1 MPAPF
6 CLVMKENFNQLADRM
21 GLFDLF
27 FGAGPAI
34 TKIMTLGFMPKNED
48 FLELTPEQYEKFYEQ
63 EGYTEEKVY
72 ALLPKNPK
80 HFVES
85 DFNELNICTESD
97 IATLKRG
104 WQIVENYCKE
114 SGFTFTT
121 DQQKLM
127 YAATKLP
134 DVFSRDTPF
143 DQSKRGNLTI
153 ASYNPEIDND

>member
-6 CLVMKENFNQLADRM
+6 CITMKENYNQLADRM
-21 GLFDLF
+21 GLFDLL

-34 TKIMTLGFMPKNED
+34 TKIMALGFMPKDDD
-48 FLELTPEQYEKFYEQ
+48 FLELTPQQYEKFYVQ

-72 ALLPKNPK
+72 ALLPKKPK

-85 DFNELNICTESD
+85 NFNELNICTESD
-97 IATLKRG
+97 FATQKRG
-104 WQIVENYCKE
+104 WQIVENYCKG
-114 SGFTFTT
+114 SRFKYTT

-127 YAATKLP
+127 YAATRLP

-143 DQSKRGNLTI
+143 DTSKRGNLSI
-153 ASYNPEIDND
+153 ASYNPEIGND

>member
-6 CLVMKENFNQLADRM
+6 CLVMKENFNQLAGRM
-21 GLFDLF
+21 DLFDLL

-34 TKIMTLGFMPKNED
+34 TQLMILGFMPKDDD
-48 FLELTPEQYEKFYEQ
+48 FLELTPQQYKKFYEQ
-63 EGYTEEKVY
+63 NGYTEEKVY
-72 ALLPKNPK
+72 ALLPKDPRYYA
-80 HFVES
+80 ES
-85 DFNELNICTESD
+85 NFNELNICTESD

-114 SGFTFTT
+114 SGHVFTT

-134 DVFSRDTPF
+134 NVFSKDTPF
-143 DQSKRGNLTI
+143 DQSKHGNLSI
-153 ASYNPEIDND
+153 ASYNPETNNG

>member
-1 MPAPF
+1 MNDYF
-6 CLVMKENFNQLADRM
+6 TQLADRM
-21 GLFDLF
+21 NLFDLL

-34 TKIMTLGFMPKNED
+34 TKIMTLGFMPKDDD
-48 FLELTPEQYEKFYEQ
+48 FLELTPEQYKKFYEQ

-72 ALLPKNPK
+72 ALLPKDSK
-80 HFVES
+80 HYVES

-114 SGFTFTT
+114 SGYTFTT
-121 DQQKLM
+121 DRQKLM

-134 DVFSRDTPF
+134 DVFSKDTPF
-143 DQSKRGNLTI
+143 DQSKRGNLSI
-153 ASYNPEIDND
+153 ASYNPEMDSD

>member
-1 MPAPF
+1 MNDYF
-6 CLVMKENFNQLADRM
+6 TQLADRM
-21 GLFDLF
+21 NLFDLL

-34 TKIMTLGFMPKNED
+34 TKIMTLGFMPKDDD
-48 FLELTPEQYEKFYEQ
+48 FLELTPEQYKKFYEQ

-72 ALLPKNPK
+72 ALLPKDSK
-80 HFVES
+80 HYVES

-114 SGFTFTT
+114 SGYTFTT
-121 DQQKLM
+121 DRQKLM

-134 DVFSRDTPF
+134 DVFSKDTPF
-143 DQSKRGNLTI
+143 DQSKRGNLSI
-153 ASYNPEIDND
+153 ASYNPEIDSD